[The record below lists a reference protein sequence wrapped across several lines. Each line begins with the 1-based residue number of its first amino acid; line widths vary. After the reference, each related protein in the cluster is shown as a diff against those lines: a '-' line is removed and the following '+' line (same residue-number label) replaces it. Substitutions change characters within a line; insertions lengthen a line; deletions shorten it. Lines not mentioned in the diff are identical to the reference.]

1 MDEAIFLELTNKAF
15 IAAAIVSIPILIP
28 GLVAGLLISLFQAVT
43 QISEQTLT
51 FVPKFV
57 LLILS
62 YLITG
67 PWIVRYLVNYTEDL
81 IGRIPEITNAV
92 SSAPI

>member
-1 MDEAIFLELTNKAF
+1 MDQDIFLEMTNKAF
-15 IAAAIVSIPILIP
+15 IVTAIISVPILIP
-28 GLVAGLLISLFQAVT
+28 GLIAGLLISLFQAVT

-57 LLILS
+57 ILIAS
-62 YLITG
+62 YFIAG

-81 IGRIPEITNAV
+81 FMRIPEMVNTASTI
-92 SSAPI
+92 PI